1 MSVPVPSINP
11 PPGPIEVEAR
21 TLHAAALRQDDPSVT
36 DREILDDWAA
46 LPEDGRRWLLDAAQ
60 KRMEA
65 RLAEPGR
72 PDDLEALTRRLTG
85 MGVAELRQQYAG
97 PSVTEAPEHRAAR
110 QRTDAEQAALS
121 QPATRVGRW
130 VVGQG
135 WVPVDGLGP
144 YEGATNASAPGIGG
158 TR

>member
-1 MSVPVPSINP
+1 MSTPVPSIDP
-11 PPGPIEVEAR
+11 PPGSIEVEAR
-21 TLHAAALRQDDPSVT
+21 TLHAAALRQDDPTVT

-60 KRMEA
+60 KRMEV
-65 RLAEPGR
+65 RLAELTKL
-72 PDDLEALTRRLTG
+72 DDLEALTRRLTG
-85 MGVAELRQQYAG
+85 MGVDELRQQYAG

-110 QRTDAEQAALS
+110 QRTDDEQAALS
-121 QPATRVGRW
+121 QPVTRVGRW

-135 WVPVDGLGP
+135 WVPVDGLGV
-144 YEGATNASAPGIGG
+144 